1 MGMTTEIVEKQ
12 KSSAI
17 QFEIAELIKSRK
29 STRAFLT
36 TAIEPEK
43 IQSLF
48 EAARWSASSMNEQPW
63 HYLYVTRD
71 QTSLWEKFF
80 NILNDG
86 NKVWVENVPLLI
98 FSVSRKSFK
107 RFNAPNAYALYDLGA
122 ANTSIAL
129 QAVALGLQVRQM
141 AGYDHD
147 KARQV
152 LNIPDEF
159 DLGVMLAVGYPA
171 PADALPEPVRA
182 KELAARERYV
192 QEAFIKNGIF

>member
-1 MGMTTEIVEKQ
+1 MSMTTEIVEKQ
-12 KSSAI
+12 KSSAVR
-17 QFEIAELIKSRK
+17 FEIADLIKNRK
-29 STRAFLT
+29 SSRAFSST
-36 TAIEPEK
+36 PIEPEK
-43 IQSLF
+43 INSLF
-48 EAARWSASSMNEQPW
+48 EAARWTASSMNEQPW
-63 HYLYVTRD
+63 TYLYVTRE
-71 QTSLWEKFF
+71 QSTLWEKFF
-80 NILNDG
+80 SILNDG
-86 NKVWVENVPLLI
+86 NKIWVENVPLLI

-152 LNIPDEF
+152 FNIPDEF

-171 PADALPEPVRA
+171 SLDTLPEAVRM
-182 KELAARERYV
+182 KELAARERYEQDTFV
-192 QEAFIKNGIF
+192 KNGIF